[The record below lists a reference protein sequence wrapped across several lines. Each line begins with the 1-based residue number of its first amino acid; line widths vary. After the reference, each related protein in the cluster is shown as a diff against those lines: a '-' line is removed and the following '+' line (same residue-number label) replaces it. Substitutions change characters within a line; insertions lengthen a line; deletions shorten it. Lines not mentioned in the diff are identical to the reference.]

1 MKSYV
6 KRYAPVLYD
15 DNNEMQALY
24 TVQALEYEKASVD
37 GEQLFKNRFILT
49 SNEDALK
56 KYEEQYGIHPNYSL
70 TLEQR
75 KIAVQNKTMFR
86 PPFTRQRLL
95 ELINRFYGEANV
107 SYELLGDEYTLIITV
122 VTTTPLNFFK
132 FTKDIRNLVPANIKL
147 VYNIQYTY
155 LYLDTNFTHRDM
167 STMTYGDLSRYAH
180 I

>member
-15 DNNEMQALY
+15 DNSEMQALY
-24 TVQALEYEKASVD
+24 TVQALEYEKASNS

-49 SNEDALK
+49 ANEDAIK
-56 KYEEQYGIHPNYSL
+56 KYEEQYGVHTNYSL

-75 KIAVQNKTMFR
+75 KIAVQNKTMLR

-122 VTTTPLNFFK
+122 VTTTPINFFK
-132 FTKDIRNLVPANIKL
+132 FTKDIRAFVPANIKL
-147 VYNIQYTY
+147 VYDIQYTY
-155 LYLDTNFTHRDM
+155 LYLDTNMTHRKM
-167 STMTYGDLSRYAH
+167 STMTYGELSRYAN